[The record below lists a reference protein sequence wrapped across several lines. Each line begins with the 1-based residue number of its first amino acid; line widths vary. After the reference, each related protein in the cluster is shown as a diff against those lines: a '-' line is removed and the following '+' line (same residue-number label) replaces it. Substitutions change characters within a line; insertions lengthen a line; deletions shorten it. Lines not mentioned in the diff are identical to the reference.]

1 MSEFKIND
9 IVTFSQNGRYTYGR
23 VVKVTEKRLTVF
35 DFGIFD
41 ETVISKEKAKP
52 VPPIP
57 LGRET
62 YKKLA
67 RYEITLT
74 DVVKNNI
81 PESIV
86 NAGNY
91 TVTISD
97 LLCVLKKL
105 RAEKIDFETFGYEWF
120 YYFDDVLSETEY
132 ENTDND
138 YYNENTVLEEIHDC
152 LLFFEDY
159 EINFDKLIGDV
170 ETFLSDKNKPLLKRR
185 FTENAKID
193 LVRSLNDDTNLEMA
207 TEDEVTLYTKFAKE
221 LCEKNNREGLLAVG
235 YGSYGGNRAFP
246 CDWKKSEEC
255 MLKLIETVNTMPDQ
269 AFYANTLGYI
279 YYYGRCNNRV
289 PEYDK
294 AYKYFSFAAFNQIFE
309 AEYKIADMYRNGYG
323 VPKSPE
329 TALNIIDRL
338 YEENLQIFQK
348 GIFNC
353 KFADVAFR
361 LGNICKDEKDS
372 SQDHYYCALA
382 YYYQADFAIRMRML
396 EANNYGDEKVA
407 QAIRK
412 AFDEAKELVNFK
424 PQKTIG
430 FYDISHIFQS
440 FLKGGNLLELKI
452 KALSHG
458 KYKLTFRAHNK
469 HGEACPKRLFITIP
483 ELDMCGMYDSLTVT
497 VTPHFYESVFCDE
510 GTFLID
516 EMQYDRFSFDGFPV
530 FICEDCEYKIKRP
543 SQSDRKYRFVSVR
556 FGPSEKTYDYL
567 CENDNAKIGDSVTVQ
582 INKETAEATVVR
594 IFEKSENEIE
604 FPLKFYKKL

>member
-9 IVTFSQNGRYTYGR
+9 IVKFSQNGQYIYGR

-35 DFGIFD
+35 DFDKYD

-52 VPPIP
+52 VPPIS
-57 LGRET
+57 LDRET

-67 RYEITLT
+67 RYEITLL
-74 DVVKNNI
+74 DVVKYGI
-81 PESIV
+81 PECIV
-86 NAGNY
+86 NVDY
-91 TVTISD
+91 YKVTISD
-97 LLCVLKKL
+97 LLCVLKKI
-105 RAEKIDFETFGYEWF
+105 RSENIDFYTFGYEWF
-120 YYFDDVLSETEY
+120 YYFDDVLSETYY

-159 EINFDKLIGDV
+159 EISFDKLIDNV
-170 ETFLSDKNKPLLKRR
+170 EAFLSDKSKPLLKRR
-185 FTENAKID
+185 FTENAKLD
-193 LVRSLNDDTNLEMA
+193 LVRSLNDEATLEMA
-207 TEDEVTLYTKFAKE
+207 TEDEVTLYIKFAKE
-221 LCEKNNREGLLAVG
+221 LCEKNEQEGLLAVG

-255 MLKLIETVNTMPDQ
+255 MLKLIETVDTMPDQ

-329 TALNIIDRL
+329 TAQNIIYRL
-338 YEENLQIFQK
+338 YDENLRIFQK

-361 LGNICKDEKDS
+361 MGNIYKDKEDA
-372 SQDHYYCALA
+372 SQSDYYCALA

-396 EANNYGDEKVA
+396 EADNYGDEKVA
-407 QAIRK
+407 KAIRK
-412 AFDEAKELVNFK
+412 AFDETKELVDFE
-424 PQKTIG
+424 PQKTFG
-430 FYDISHIFQS
+430 FYDIAHFFQS
-440 FLKGGNLLELKI
+440 YLKGGNLLELKA
-452 KALSHG
+452 KEMSYG
-458 KYKLTFRAHNK
+458 KFKLTFHAHNK
-469 HGEACPKRLFITIP
+469 HGETHPKRLFITIP
-483 ELDMCGMYDSLTVT
+483 ELDMCGMYDSFTVM
-497 VTPHFYESVFCDE
+497 VNPRFDEKVFCNE

-530 FICEDCEYKIKRP
+530 FICEDCEYKIKQP
-543 SQSDRKYRFVSVR
+543 SQNNRKYRFVSVR
-556 FGPSEKTYDYL
+556 FDQSEKTYDYL
-567 CENDNAKIGDSVTVQ
+567 CENDNIKIGDSVTVPVK
-582 INKETAEATVVR
+582 KETAEATVVR

-604 FPLKFYKKL
+604 FPLNFYKKI

>member
-9 IVTFSQNGRYTYGR
+9 VVTFSQNGQYTYGR

-35 DFGIFD
+35 DFGIYD
-41 ETVISKEKAKP
+41 DTVISKEKAKP

-57 LGRET
+57 LDRET

-67 RYEITLT
+67 RYEITLL

-86 NAGNY
+86 NVGNY

-97 LLCVLKKL
+97 LLCVLKKI
-105 RAEKIDFETFGYEWF
+105 RSENIDFDTFGYEWF
-120 YYFDDVLSETEY
+120 YYFDDVLSETYY

-159 EINFDKLIGDV
+159 EINFDKLIDNV
-170 ETFLSDKNKPLLKRR
+170 EAFLSDKNKPLLKRH
-185 FTENAKID
+185 FTENAKLD
-193 LVRSLNDDTNLEMA
+193 LVRSLNDETTLEMA
-207 TEDEVTLYTKFAKE
+207 TEDEVTLYIKFAKE
-221 LCEKNNREGLLAVG
+221 LCEKNEQEGLLAVG
-235 YGSYGGNRAFP
+235 YSSYGGNRAFP

-255 MLKLIETVNTMPDQ
+255 MLKLIETVDTMPDQ

-329 TALNIIDRL
+329 TAQNIICRL
-338 YEENLQIFQK
+338 YDENLRIFQK

-361 LGNICKDEKDS
+361 LGNIYRDKKDA
-372 SQDHYYCALA
+372 SQSDYYYALM

-412 AFDEAKELVNFK
+412 AFDEAKELVNFE
-424 PQKTIG
+424 PQKTFG
-430 FYDISHIFQS
+430 FYDVSHIFQS
-440 FLKGGNLLELKI
+440 YLKNGNLLEVKV
-452 KALSHG
+452 KEMSYG
-458 KYKLTFRAHNK
+458 KCKLTFHAHNK
-469 HGEACPKRLFITIP
+469 HGETLPKRLFITIP

-497 VTPHFYESVFCDE
+497 VNPRFGEKVFCNE

-516 EMQYDRFSFDGFPV
+516 EMQYNRFSFDGFPV
-530 FICEDCEYKIKRP
+530 FICEDCEYKIKQP
-543 SQSDRKYRFVSVR
+543 SQNNRKYRFVSVR
-556 FGPSEKTYDYL
+556 FDQSEKTYDYL
-567 CENDNAKIGDSVTVQ
+567 CENDNIKIGDSVTVPVK
-582 INKETAEATVVR
+582 KEAAEATVVR

-604 FPLKFYKKL
+604 FPLNFYKKI